1 MDVSHAAC
9 IEVAVV
15 QDALQIGEPQDYT
28 KEILSRRK
36 QPADRLL
43 LTTIP
48 YLTPSDIT
56 IVCLERLGYEISEAK
71 IVKMRQRLKLKPF
84 RGRKLR
90 AKYVVTDP
98 KTGTTKIS
106 FPELDK

>member
-1 MDVSHAAC
+1 MLNQNFSF
-9 IEVAVV
+9 IEELKIYVPPFLQQYVV
-15 QDALQIGEPQDYT
+15 GHWAERGDGLPEFC
-28 KEILSRRK
+28 
-36 QPADRLL
+36 
-43 LTTIP
+43 

-90 AKYVVTDP
+90 AKYVVTDL
-98 KTGTTKIS
+98 KTGATKIT